1 MAMNTFVRSLCIFV
15 LFVPASFLTTAQDK
29 PVFNHVLLHV
39 SDLDRSLHFYTT
51 AFDLKETE
59 RFGEI
64 TYTRGDSTIKRN
76 VKIVFLKFPWQDFVF
91 ELAQLASPPIAEQA
105 GLYQH
110 IGVEVKNIV
119 ATAERLVAAGAR
131 QLRPITHV
139 RTDSGL
145 EIKQAFF
152 QGPDGE
158 QIELVELIKGEY

>member
-1 MAMNTFVRSLCIFV
+1 MKSFVRFLCFST
-15 LFVPASFLTTAQDK
+15 LFIQVSFMTTAQEK

-39 SDLDRSLHFYTT
+39 TDLDRSLRFYTT
-51 AFDLKETE
+51 AFDLKVTE
-59 RFGEI
+59 KFGEI
-64 TYTRGDSTIKRN
+64 TYTLGDSTFQRIF
-76 VKIVFLKFPWQDFVF
+76 KIVFLKFPWQDFVF
-91 ELAQLASPPIAEQA
+91 ELAQLANPPVTGQA
-105 GLYQH
+105 GLFQH
-110 IGVEVKNIV
+110 IGIEVKNIV
-119 ATAERLVAAGAR
+119 ASSERLSAAGGR